1 MNFMIFIGVE
11 MWNNLRRRKRPAS
24 RKIPKEY
31 PFLCAARTNFCASA
45 RLIEPVTWRGKDWGN
60 MEELNLN

>member
-45 RLIEPVTWRGKDWGN
+45 RLIEPIIWRG
-60 MEELNLN
+60 